1 MRTVRPDA
9 RIILLVALCFIGGWI
24 GSLVTSPLPSPAGGG
39 LVYSAGQTVYGAT
52 TGEWSA
58 RHWQWTLS
66 LPIGENPGQDATG
79 VRCAT
84 GQTAQI
90 FFIPRNFPS
99 CEVPAGTLLFVPIA
113 GTECST
119 AEFPPYHGETESEL
133 RACASADV
141 DRYTGISVRIDGEL
155 VPDIG
160 AYRASSPIFSLTL
173 PENNVLGV
181 SPGSASA
188 VADGYQFLLAPLPPG
203 EHEIMVHVELQDGTV
218 LPDKIM
224 RFTVVESS

>member
-9 RIILLVALCFIGGWI
+9 RIILLVALCFLGGWI
-24 GSLVTSPLPSPAGGG
+24 ASLVTSPLPSPPGGG
-39 LVYSAGQTVYGAT
+39 LVYSAGDSVYGAT
-52 TGEWSA
+52 LGEWSA
-58 RHWQWTLS
+58 RHWQWTVR

-79 VRCAT
+79 VRCGT
-84 GQTAQI
+84 DQNAQV
-90 FFIPRNFPS
+90 FFVPRNFPS
-99 CEVPAGTLLFVPIA
+99 CEVPAGTLIFVPIV

-119 AEFPPYHGETESEL
+119 VESPPYYGETEAEL
-133 RACASADV
+133 RTCASTDV
-141 DRYTGISVRIDGEL
+141 DRYTGIIVRVDGEL

-160 AYRASSPIFSLTL
+160 AYRASSPLFSLTL

-181 SPGSASA
+181 PPGSANA
-188 VADGYQFLLAPLPPG
+188 VADGYQLLLTPLPLG

-224 RFTVVESS
+224 RFTVIGS